1 MLKKVH
7 YQNGQT
13 ITGAIQEM
21 SRKKLYLELES
32 IGTGPFFQ
40 KPFDKV

>member
-21 SRKKLYLELES
+21 LRKKFLE
-32 IGTGPFFQ
+32 TF
-40 KPFDKV
+40 

>member
-13 ITGAIQEM
+13 ITGVIQEM
-21 SRKKLYLELES
+21 SQTKLYLELES
-32 IGTGPFFQ
+32 IGTGPFF
-40 KPFDKV
+40 

>member
-13 ITGAIQEM
+13 ITGVIQEM
-21 SRKKLYLELES
+21 SRTKLYLELES